1 VVSSAVDVNTPS
13 DETEDAG
20 VPRRRRDT
28 GRTVIRGIGQTLITF
43 GLVSLLFVVYE
54 LWVTDIF
61 AAQEQT
67 HLSEQ
72 IHQEWADAPT
82 VQPAPDAPPADAATP
97 FTPAAIDVPV
107 GQPFAVLHIPRLAGG
122 DGFSRV
128 VVEGTAQDQLAQGP
142 GHYIGTAMP
151 GEQGNAA
158 FAGHRV
164 GRGSPF
170 LDLDKLLPGDPI
182 VVETADAWFTYR
194 VLGDPATGDFG
205 TDPSGIPG
213 REIVPPTQVSVISPT
228 PGGDAAGPATGA
240 YLTLTTCHP
249 KYSARQRLII
259 HARLDGA
266 PLSKAEAPNGPPALA
281 G

>member
-1 VVSSAVDVNTPS
+1 M
-13 DETEDAG
+13 
-20 VPRRRRDT
+20 
-28 GRTVIRGIGQTLITF
+28 VIRGIGQTLITF

-61 AAQEQT
+61 AAQEQNQ
-67 HLSEQ
+67 LSEQ
-72 IHQEWADAPT
+72 IHEQWADAPT
-82 VQPAPDAPPADAATP
+82 VVPDPAAPAPDPAQVPT
-97 FTPAAIDVPV
+97 FTPAPIDVAV
-107 GQPFAVLHIPRLAGG
+107 GDPFAVLHIPRLAGG
-122 DGFSRV
+122 DGYSRV
-128 VVEGTAQDQLAQGP
+128 IVEGTAQTQLEQGP

-151 GEQGNAA
+151 GQEGNFAV
-158 FAGHRV
+158 AGHRV

-170 LDLDKLLPGDPI
+170 LDLDQLRPGDPI
-182 VVETADAWFTYR
+182 VVETADAWFVYR

-205 TDPSGIPG
+205 TDASGVPG
-213 REIVPPTQVSVISPT
+213 QQIVAPTDIAVISPT
-228 PGGDAAGPATGA
+228 PGGAATGPTSGA

-266 PLSKAEAPNGPPALA
+266 PLSKAEAPDGPAALA